1 MSEMMSKA
9 AESRKR
15 AESKGKGL
23 GLVGNTTSSGAGAGG
38 GFGLNAPGA
47 GPKVTHF
54 AGGGGGK
61 KTLAVEDAVAEAW
74 NRVMDDSQG
83 ETFVVAKY
91 GATGKTLEL
100 KTAGTGGL
108 ADFKAELED
117 GVCMWAGFRCLAVD
131 NRGSVVCKRPKLLF
145 IQYMPDGASAMKKAG
160 APGGD
165 ADVAA
170 PSRCGITRVPE
181 HIHWPAGPERPAV
194 PAQAKMGT
202 HKGAV
207 KEALH
212 SAHLDLTVTDK
223 DEELVEKDLCAKLQA
238 ATGAHKPNGYEFEK
252 DVFVESDYYG
262 LGIGKDCKST

>member
-1 MSEMMSKA
+1 M
-9 AESRKR
+9 RK
-15 AESKGKGL
+15 
-23 GLVGNTTSSGAGAGG
+23 TQ
-38 GFGLNAPGA
+38 
-47 GPKVTHF
+47 
-54 AGGGGGK
+54 
-61 KTLAVEDAVAEAW
+61 VEDAVAEAW

-117 GVCMWAGFRCLAVD
+117 GVCMWAGLRCLAVD

-165 ADVAA
+165 ANVAA